1 MTSLNVG
8 DSIQFTTP
16 DVTIT
21 RNGDTLELSN
31 IPSTPNSIATKQY
44 VDNALSI
51 SGYVCVH
58 HYAKG
63 LAPSGTINTGTS
75 GQLVLGTTLHTTYSG
90 GIWLYLP
97 AIATTPAI
105 TAGFYYCIATN
116 TTTLTIY
123 DGDSVDKQPYDFTVG
138 AAFTGATSEIT
149 IHSDTVVANS
159 MGKNGQ
165 LVGKFLIVHSG
176 TVDTKTFRWKFGGT
190 LFNAGTQPT
199 GTIYSYTGHTT
210 IFNQNNTA
218 KNIGNRN
225 FSWGAVG
232 ALPYRG
238 TIDTTLNQTLTY
250 TLQKASATDYL
261 ISEGYRVNVDYIS

>member
-16 DVTIT
+16 DVTI
-21 RNGDTLELSN
+21 NNNSGALEVSVE
-31 IPSTPNSIATKQY
+31 PTTATSIATKQY

-58 HYAKG
+58 QYAKG

-75 GQLVLGTTLHTTYSG
+75 GQLVLGTALPTTYSD

-123 DGDSVDKQPYDFTVG
+123 DNVTADKQPYDFTVG
-138 AAFTGATSEIT
+138 AAFTGTTSEIT
-149 IHSDTVVANS
+149 MHSDTVVANS
-159 MGKNGQ
+159 MGNNGH
-165 LVGKFLIVHSG
+165 LIGKFHIVHSG

-199 GTIYSYTGHTT
+199 GTIYSYTGYTT

-261 ISEGYRVNVDYIS
+261 ISEGYCVNVDYIA